1 MATLPTHRRVVLAR
15 AIASRYLSKISH
27 PEYRLSILTG
37 SDDRFHVP
45 SMVSGLRDGRIKL
58 GGMSAPSDLGLRE
71 EFDSVVLWSSDA
83 DALGKIARWFES
95 RGFETSGV
103 H

>member
-15 AIASRYLSKISH
+15 AIATRYLSKVSH
-27 PEYRLSILTG
+27 PEYRLSIFTG
-37 SDDRFHVP
+37 SDDRFNVP
-45 SMVSGLRDGRIKL
+45 GMLTGLRDGRVKL
-58 GGMSAPSDLGLRE
+58 GGVDSIADLGVRE
-71 EFDSVVLWSSDA
+71 EFDSIVLWSSDA
-83 DALGKIARWFES
+83 DALGKIAGWFES

>member
-15 AIASRYLSKISH
+15 TVASRYLSDVSQ
-27 PEYRLSILTG
+27 PEYRLTILLG
-37 SDDRFHVP
+37 SDDRRNAPGILV
-45 SMVSGLRDGRIKL
+45 GLRDGRLKL
-58 GGMSAPSDLGLRE
+58 GGITAPPDMGVRE

-83 DALGKIARWFES
+83 DALGKIAGWFES

>member
-1 MATLPTHRRVVLAR
+1 MASLPAHRRVVLAR
-15 AIASRYLSKISH
+15 AIAARYLVEVSR

-37 SDDRFHVP
+37 SDDRINVP
-45 SMVSGLRDGRIKL
+45 SVLAGFRAGRIRL
-58 GGMSAPSDLGLRE
+58 AGTSAPSDLGLRE
-71 EFDSVVLWSSDA
+71 EFDSIVMWSSDA
-83 DALGKIARWFES
+83 DALGKVAGWFES

>member
-1 MATLPTHRRVVLAR
+1 MASLPTHRRVVLAR
-15 AIASRYLSKISH
+15 AIATRYLTEVSR

-37 SDDRFHVP
+37 SDDRFHIP
-45 SMVSGLRDGRIKL
+45 SLMAGLRDGRLKL
-58 GGMSAPSDLGLRE
+58 GGMSAPPDLGVRE
-71 EFDSVVLWSSDA
+71 EFDSVVVWSSDSNS
-83 DALGKIARWFES
+83 LGKIARWFET